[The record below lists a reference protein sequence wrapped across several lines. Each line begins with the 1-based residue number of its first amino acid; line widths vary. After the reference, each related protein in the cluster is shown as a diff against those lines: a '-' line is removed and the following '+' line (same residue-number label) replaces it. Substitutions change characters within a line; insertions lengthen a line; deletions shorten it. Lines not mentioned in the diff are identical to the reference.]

1 MKNIFQHLTSVLV
14 LTLFVFIAF
23 GSMEDDKT
31 PGSSE
36 GQTVL
41 SGEKTVQKGIGDTLS
56 TRYFDITINEVRLQD
71 QVNTGNQ
78 FADLKK
84 EDGNQYLILNTT
96 FKNTDSESRMIS
108 DGEVLINYSCKEY
121 RFDNSETI
129 MMDGW
134 GIFLDQ
140 INPLTSKTTN
150 IVYKLP
156 VEISG
161 TAYYRPGRSSD
172 DDLILIGNIE

>member
-1 MKNIFQHLTSVLV
+1 
-14 LTLFVFIAF
+14 
-23 GSMEDDKT
+23 MEDDKT

-108 DGEVLINYSCKEY
+108 DGEVLINYSGKEY

-129 MMDGW
+129 
-134 GIFLDQ
+134 I
-140 INPLTSKTTN
+140 
-150 IVYKLP
+150 
-156 VEISG
+156 
-161 TAYYRPGRSSD
+161 
-172 DDLILIGNIE
+172 DDLLVYD